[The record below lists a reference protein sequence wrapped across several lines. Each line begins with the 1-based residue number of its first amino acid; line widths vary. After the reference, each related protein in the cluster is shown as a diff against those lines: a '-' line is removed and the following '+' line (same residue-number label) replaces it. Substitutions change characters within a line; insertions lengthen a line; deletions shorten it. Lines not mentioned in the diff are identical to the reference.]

1 MNFTH
6 IKERA
11 VNKALSLIRERP
23 TRFPNRIEGGWPVPP
38 PPLIFKVLGTYD
50 VQGFLD
56 SGAGH
61 ARLIREMLERNG
73 AHPEEFRAIL
83 DFGCGVARLLRHFT
97 DLRKADLYGTDY
109 NPELIG
115 WCQDQLPFARF
126 EVNTL
131 VGGLPHEDGKFDFI
145 YLLSVFT
152 HLDEAQQLFWMDEF
166 ARVLKPGGYLY
177 LTMHSAYQFLSRTPE
192 EAAQYASNHLVTR
205 MDGEAGSN
213 MVNTFASREYVEA
226 KLTKRFSM
234 LDYAPGGN
242 LADWKTAEFQPQDSY
257 LLKKQGI

>member
-1 MNFTH
+1 MNFTQ

-11 VNKALSLIRERP
+11 VSKALSLIRERP
-23 TRFPNRIEGGWPVPP
+23 TSFSNRNDGGWPVPP
-38 PPLIFKVLGTYD
+38 PPLIFKVIGTED

-73 AHPEEFRAIL
+73 ARPEEFRAIL

-97 DLRKADLYGTDY
+97 DFRKADLYGTDY
-109 NPELIG
+109 NPELIA
-115 WCQDQLPFARF
+115 WCQNQLPFARF
-126 EVNTL
+126 DVNKL
-131 VGGLPHEDGKFDFI
+131 VGGLAHENEKFDLI

-177 LTMHSAYQFLSRTPE
+177 FTMHSTFQFSPRTPE
-192 EAAQYASNHLVTR
+192 EAAQYANNQLVVR
-205 MDGEAGSN
+205 MEGEAGSN

-226 KLTKRFSM
+226 KLTQRFSM

-257 LLKKQGI
+257 LLRKRDT